1 MNIVSISQRRNC
13 SYQMVIIT
21 LRVQYPPFEVYRWF
35 LVVTRSVVL
44 VVGVVNAP
52 VTDVIVKLRCHNKP

>member
-13 SYQMVIIT
+13 SYQMVIT